1 MFYQIRAAYS
11 YTGERSLILK
21 VTFAESIQR
30 SFRAVFFSP
39 YFEYGLA
46 QNRYV
51 LQYGVLVHK

>member
-51 LQYGVLVHK
+51 LQ